1 MEKIQRAFRRVTDIY
16 NKVEMSFLIIFT
28 MIIGALIIVEII
40 RRIIGMDGL
49 KWIEEMGRYMLVTTT
64 LVGCSVAVKNKG
76 HAVMD
81 LFYTFMSD
89 KVAFIFQIIV
99 NILCGGLF
107 LYMGVYSVSWT
118 KELFILKRSMESI
131 TAPLWPIWVIVS
143 LAFLSTGIR
152 FFIEVKN
159 CVIKMKN
166 GEPFN
171 EITQKEM

>member
-1 MEKIQRAFRRVTDIY
+1 MKKIQKAFHAVTNVYCKI
-16 NKVEMSFLIIFT
+16 EMAFLIIFT
-28 MIIGALIIVEII
+28 MVIGALIILEII
-40 RRIIGMDGL
+40 RRMLGITGL

-89 KVAFIFQIIV
+89 KVAFAFQIVV
-99 NILCGGLF
+99 NLLCGALF
-107 LYMGVYSVSWT
+107 LYIGAYSVIWT
-118 KELFILKRSMESI
+118 KELIVLKRSMESV
-131 TAPLWPIWVIVS
+131 TAPLWPVWVIVS

-152 FFIEVKN
+152 FLIEVKN
-159 CVIKMKN
+159 CALKLKR
-166 GEPFN
+166 GEAFN